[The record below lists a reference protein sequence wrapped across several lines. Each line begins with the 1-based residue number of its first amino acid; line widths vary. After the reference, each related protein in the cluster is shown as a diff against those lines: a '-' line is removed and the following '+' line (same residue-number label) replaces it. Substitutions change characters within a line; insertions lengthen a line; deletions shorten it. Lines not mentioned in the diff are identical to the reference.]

1 MRTSHALAFVLGL
14 TRLGTACGGDGNGP
28 SNTPPAAAFTPTCVL
43 LDCTFADGSTDADGQ
58 LTAYTWNFG
67 DGTAAAI
74 TKDAVHTYGTA
85 NTYAVRLTVTDND
98 GATSDLTQSVL
109 VHAPANVP
117 PTATF
122 TSSCAGLA
130 CSFTGVGTDA
140 DGTVAGFQWDFGDG
154 AVATTQNAT
163 HAYASAGTYAVALTV
178 TDDGGATDH
187 LSQQVTVTGP
197 QSGGPTANFAS
208 SCVVVGSYGRI
219 VFFDC
224 TFTDQSTAAAGATVT
239 AWTWDFGD
247 GKTAT
252 VQNPPVHHYWISWRP
267 GLRVA
272 VRLTVTDNNGLT
284 NGVTR
289 SVTVGTRANAPP
301 TASFTS
307 SCTDLTCSFTG
318 LGTDGDGTVVGF
330 QWDFG
335 DGAVAATQSATHT
348 YASAG
353 TYVVALTVT
362 DDGGATGTLSQSV
375 TVTAP
380 QTGAPT
386 IALGISSLLQNLCY
400 PARHYSVR
408 GCPSGGSVTIT
419 NTGGGTLKW
428 TSTTSAPWLKRSPTS
443 GTAPSTMTVWVDGAA
458 LPPGSYSGDILIS
471 AEGATNSPRGVF
483 VHVTR

>member
-1 MRTSHALAFVLGL
+1 MRTSHALALVLGL
-14 TRLGTACGGDGNGP
+14 TELGTACGDGNGP

-58 LTAYTWNFG
+58 LTAYTWDFG

-85 NTYAVRLTVTDND
+85 NTYPVRLTVTDND

-130 CSFTGVGTDA
+130 CSFTGLGSDG
-140 DGTVAGFQWDFGDG
+140 DGTVVGFQWDFGDG
-154 AVATTQNAT
+154 AIAATQNAA
-163 HAYASAGTYAVALTV
+163 HAYASAGTYAVELTV
-178 TDDGGATDH
+178 TDDGGATGH
-187 LSQQVTVTGP
+187 LLHQVTLTEPGA
-197 QSGGPTANFAS
+197 GEPTASFAGA
-208 SCVVVGSYGRI
+208 CVITGSYGRI
-219 VFFDC
+219 VFVDC

-239 AWTWDFGD
+239 AWAWDFGN
-247 GKTAT
+247 GRTST
-252 VQNPPVHHYWISWRP
+252 ERNPPVQHYTISWRP
-267 GLRVA
+267 GVRVSA
-272 VRLTVTDNNGLT
+272 RLTVTDNNGLT
-284 NGVTR
+284 NGVAR
-289 SVTVGTRANAPP
+289 SVPVSTKANAPP
-301 TASFTS
+301 TAGFMS
-307 SCTDLTCSFTG
+307 SCTDLTCTFTD
-318 LGTDGDGTVVGF
+318 LSTDGDGSVVGF
-330 QWDFG
+330 HWDFG
-335 DGAVAATQSATHT
+335 NGALATTQNPSYAF
-348 YASAG
+348 ASAG

-362 DDGGATGTLSQSV
+362 DDRGATGTLSQSV

-386 IALGISSLLQNLCY
+386 IALGVSPLLRNLCY
-400 PARHYSVR
+400 PARHYSTR
-408 GCPSGGSVTIT
+408 GCPSGGSVTIS

-483 VHVTR
+483 VQVNR

>member
-1 MRTSHALAFVLGL
+1 MRKSLAVALVLGVAGL
-14 TRLGTACGGDGNGP
+14 DMACGRDRNEP
-28 SNTPPAAAFTPTCVL
+28 SNAPPAAAFTPSCVL

-58 LTAYTWNFG
+58 VTAYTWDFG

-74 TKDAVHTYGTA
+74 TKDAVHTYGTG
-85 NTYAVRLTVTDND
+85 NTYPVRLTVTDND
-98 GATSDLTQSVL
+98 GATSDLTRSVL

-117 PTATF
+117 PTADF

-130 CSFTGVGTDA
+130 CSFTGLGNDG
-140 DGTVAGFQWDFGDG
+140 DGTVVGFRWNFGDDG
-154 AVATTQNAT
+154 EAAAQNAT
-163 HAYASAGTYAVALTV
+163 HTYASAGTYAVELTV
-178 TDDGGATDH
+178 TDDSGATGH
-187 LSQQVTVTGP
+187 LSQEVTVTGP
-197 QSGGPTANFAS
+197 QAGGPTANFAG
-208 SCVVVGSYGRI
+208 SCAVVGNFGRI

-239 AWTWDFGD
+239 AWAWDFGD
-247 GKTAT
+247 GRTST
-252 VQNPPVHHYWISWRP
+252 EQNPPVHHYTISWRP
-267 GLRVA
+267 GVHVA

-289 SVTVGTRANAPP
+289 SVPVNTQANAAP

-307 SCTDLTCSFTG
+307 SCTDLICTFTD
-318 LGTDGDGTVVGF
+318 LSNDGDGTVVGF
-330 QWDFG
+330 HWDFG
-335 DGAVAATQSATHT
+335 DGAVAATQNPSHAF
-348 YASAG
+348 ASAG

-362 DDGGATGTLSQSV
+362 DDLGATGTFSQPV

-380 QTGAPT
+380 QTAAPT
-386 IALGISSLLQNLCY
+386 IALRVSSLLQNLCY
-400 PARHYSVR
+400 PARHYSTR
-408 GCPSGGSVTIT
+408 GCPSSGSVTIS

-471 AEGATNSPRGVF
+471 AAGATNSPRGVF

>member
-1 MRTSHALAFVLGL
+1 MRTSQAFALVLGL
-14 TRLGTACGGDGNGP
+14 TGLGTACGDGNGP

-58 LTAYTWNFG
+58 LTAYTWDFG

-85 NTYAVRLTVTDND
+85 NTYGVRLTVTDND

-109 VHAPANVP
+109 VHAPTMP
-117 PTATF
+117 PTAAF
-122 TSSCAGLA
+122 TSSCVGLA
-130 CSFTGVGTDA
+130 CSFTGLGSDG
-140 DGTVAGFQWDFGDG
+140 DGTVVGFQWDFGDG
-154 AVATTQNAT
+154 AIAATQNAT
-163 HAYASAGTYAVALTV
+163 HAYASAGTYAVELTV
-178 TDDGGATDH
+178 TDDGGATGH

-197 QSGGPTANFAS
+197 QAGGPTADFAD

-289 SVTVGTRANAPP
+289 SVPVGTQANALP

-307 SCTDLTCSFTG
+307 SCTDLTCSFTD
-318 LGTDGDGTVVGF
+318 LSTDGDGTVVGF

-335 DGAVAATQSATHT
+335 DGAVAATQNPSHT
-348 YASAG
+348 FASAG

-362 DDGGATGTLSQSV
+362 DDRGATGTFSQSV

-386 IALGISSLLQNLCY
+386 IALGVSSLLQNLCY

-408 GCPSGGSVTIT
+408 GCPSGGSVTIS

-483 VHVTR
+483 VQVTR

>member
-1 MRTSHALAFVLGL
+1 MFRTQYSGRAHMRTSHALALVLGL
-14 TRLGTACGGDGNGP
+14 TGLGTACGDGNGP
-28 SNTPPAAAFTPTCVL
+28 SNTPPAVAFTPTCVL

-58 LTAYTWNFG
+58 LTAYTWDFG

-85 NTYAVRLTVTDND
+85 NTYPVRLTVTDND

-117 PTATF
+117 PTAAF

-130 CSFTGVGTDA
+130 CSFSGLGSDE
-140 DGTVAGFQWDFGDG
+140 DGAAVGFQWDFGDG

-163 HAYASAGTYAVALTV
+163 HTYASAGTYAVELTV
-178 TDDGGATDH
+178 TDDGGATGL
-187 LSQQVTVTGP
+187 LSQQVTATGP
-197 QSGGPTANFAS
+197 AAGEPTASFAG
-208 SCVVVGSYGRI
+208 SCVITGSFVRL
-219 VFFDC
+219 VFVDC

-239 AWTWDFGD
+239 AWAWEFGN
-247 GKTAT
+247 GRTSIE
-252 VQNPPVHHYWISWRP
+252 QNPPVQHYTISWRP
-267 GLRVA
+267 GMRVSA
-272 VRLTVTDNNGLT
+272 RLTVTDNSGLT
-284 NGVTR
+284 N
-289 SVTVGTRANAPP
+289 SVT
-301 TASFTS
+301 S
-307 SCTDLTCSFTG
+307 S
-318 LGTDGDGTVVGF
+318 VP
-330 QWDFG
+330 
-335 DGAVAATQSATHT
+335 
-348 YASAG
+348 
-353 TYVVALTVT
+353 
-362 DDGGATGTLSQSV
+362 
-375 TVTAP
+375 VTAP

-400 PARHYSVR
+400 PARHYSTR
-408 GCPSGGSVTIT
+408 GCPSGGSVTIS
-419 NTGGGTLKW
+419 NSGGGTLKW

>member
-1 MRTSHALAFVLGL
+1 MRTSHAFALVLGL
-14 TRLGTACGGDGNGP
+14 TGLGTACGDENGP

-43 LDCTFADGSTDADGQ
+43 LDCTFAVGIGAAVGQ
-58 LTAYTWNFG
+58 LTAYTWDFG

-109 VHAPANVP
+109 VHAPTNMP
-117 PTATF
+117 PTAAF

-130 CSFTGVGTDA
+130 CSFTGLGSDG
-140 DGTVAGFQWDFGDG
+140 DGTVVGFQWDFGDG
-154 AVATTQNAT
+154 TIAATQNAT
-163 HAYASAGTYAVALTV
+163 HAYASAGTYAVELTV
-178 TDDGGATDH
+178 TDDGGATGH

-197 QSGGPTANFAS
+197 QAGGPTANFAG

-289 SVTVGTRANAPP
+289 SVPVGTQANAPP
-301 TASFTS
+301 TANFTS
-307 SCTDLTCSFTG
+307 SCTDLTCTFTD
-318 LGTDGDGTVVGF
+318 LSTDGDGTVVGF
-330 QWDFG
+330 HWDFG
-335 DGAVAATQSATHT
+335 DGSAAAARDPSHAFASVGT
-348 YASAG
+348 YA
-353 TYVVALTVT
+353 VALTVT
-362 DDGGATGTLSQSV
+362 DDGGATSTISQPV

-400 PARHYSVR
+400 PARHYSTR

-419 NTGGGTLKW
+419 NAGGGTLKW

-471 AEGATNSPRGVF
+471 ATGATNSPRGVF
-483 VHVTR
+483 VQVTR